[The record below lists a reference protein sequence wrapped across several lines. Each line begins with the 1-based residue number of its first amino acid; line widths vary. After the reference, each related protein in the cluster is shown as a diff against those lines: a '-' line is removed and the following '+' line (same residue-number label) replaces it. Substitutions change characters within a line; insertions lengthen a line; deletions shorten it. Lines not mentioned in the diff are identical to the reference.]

1 MFRKTV
7 SLLIII
13 TFVSMLII
21 SPYGFALPEGENVVN
36 GQASF
41 QEYLNGLNINVA
53 TEKAIIEWLNFCIA
67 HGETVNFFQPSSSSI
82 TLNRV
87 VGLDPSTIFGALTAT
102 GKIFLINP
110 NGILFGASS
119 RVDTAG
125 LTAST
130 LNISNEDFLAGRYSF
145 YGQGGSVVNQGY
157 ISAPGGYVA
166 LLGSSVE
173 NSGVIEASLGTV
185 ALAAGEAITLNM
197 DPLGLISVVVDQA
210 VSKNIDGKED
220 AVKNAGTISADG
232 GKVIL
237 TAEAL
242 NGVFNRAVN
251 NTGIIEAGSLV
262 NKQGEVY
269 LVSGGEDSLIS
280 NSGTID
286 VSAKESGAD
295 GGFVELSG
303 GELDFANGI
312 INASPLDGGKS
323 GSILFDPY
331 NIIIGNAQAAAL
343 EALNANVTLTATNN
357 ILFNILDDNAL
368 NLVNFDTETF
378 TLKAGNLIG
387 MGNDSIITNGG
398 GIQLLA
404 LGDINLGTGAG
415 LQSNGGQITLNGANL
430 HLSALVDAGAGDVT
444 MTASNGAIIDENGND
459 PNVIAKNLDLS
470 ATTGIGSADALET
483 AISNLTATNGSNDIG
498 IDNTGNLAA
507 NSLINNGGNITL
519 NNDSDLTLGTIQAL
533 GNTVTLTSAGAILD
547 GNGGANN
554 ISADSL
560 FLTASNGIGSAGTL
574 ETTVSNLTAT
584 NNGSND
590 IAIDNTGALAANSVV
605 NNGGNITLTNDL
617 DLTLGTIQALGNT
630 VALKSAAGAITDG
643 NGGALNVIANSLGL
657 SATTGI
663 GSGNALET
671 QVGTLS
677 ALNKTSGNIRID
689 NTGNLAANS
698 VVNNGGNITL
708 NNDSDLILGTIQAL
722 GNTVTLTSAGAIL
735 DGNGAANNISANSL
749 FLTASN
755 GIGSADALETA
766 VSSLTATNGSN
777 DIGIDNT
784 GNLAANSL
792 INNGGNITL
801 NNDSD
806 LTLGTIQ
813 ALGNTV
819 TLTSAGAILDGNGA
833 ANNISANSLFL
844 TASNG
849 IGSADALET
858 AISNL
863 TATNGSNDIG
873 IDNTGNLAANSLI
886 NNGGNI
892 TLNNDSDLT
901 LGTIQ
906 ALGNTVTLTSAGAI
920 LDGNGGANNIS
931 ADSLFLTASNGIGSA
946 DALETQVST
955 LDALNTTS
963 GNIEI
968 DNTGVLYAQ
977 SVINQSGLGDI
988 VITANSDLTVGNI
1001 QAFGLG
1007 NVYLTTTGGSILDD
1021 LAFDPAD
1028 TNFIIGNLVQ
1038 LNASGNIGNSGLVNG
1053 DIDVSTNTINAQA
1066 AGDLVI
1072 EEADSALFNTITAGG
1087 LISLLAHG
1095 TSSLVNIIGNG
1106 SVNIRTSSGDLNIL
1120 GTVTSNLSGVGLTAD
1135 NGSIYAFGSG
1145 PHLVANGD
1153 SFINAP
1159 NGAITPFGSPLNV
1172 YVAGDLFL
1180 NIANLAITFPT
1191 RLVYGNLTG
1200 TIISANGIPLIFP
1213 LSFPSSLNPPGFV
1226 YFNGIQIWP
1235 PTSNAMFQQLAQ
1247 STARSFEHGYFEFL
1261 QSYRMISFDQTA
1273 PNFYA
1278 YHPLAPIDSS
1288 AFDAL
1293 SLDTGFYEFLN
1304 DNINLKKTL
1313 GPYFGEEEAKKKE

>member
-766 VSSLTATNGSN
+766 
-777 DIGIDNT
+777 
-784 GNLAANSL
+784 
-792 INNGGNITL
+792 
-801 NNDSD
+801 
-806 LTLGTIQ
+806 
-813 ALGNTV
+813 
-819 TLTSAGAILDGNGA
+819 
-833 ANNISANSLFL
+833 
-844 TASNG
+844 
-849 IGSADALET
+849 
-858 AISNL
+858 ISNL